1 MPNPKRRGDEQ
12 EPDTRCGTSGAS
24 GHVTAKPSF
33 CDWDVLYKSGVHAV
47 KALCLTPGGLPRVD
61 GPTERRAIASD
72 RVAEISRGH
81 SRFAREPK
89 ARTETG
95 VESPCRETGWHP
107 QSSLR

>member
-1 MPNPKRRGDEQ
+1 M
-12 EPDTRCGTSGAS
+12 
-24 GHVTAKPSF
+24 TAKPSF
-33 CDWDVLYKSGVHAV
+33 CDRDVLYKSGVHAV
-47 KALCLTPGGLPRVD
+47 KALCLTPGGLLRVD

-95 VESPCRETGWHP
+95 VEVPCRETGWHP
-107 QSSLR
+107 QSSLRCPW